1 MMSTS
6 IERQVRND
14 EGTVCGQ
21 LSQYRAQRIPRGG
34 NNNGQLPIRRRRRRS
49 VATRNNFLGD
59 IELMEE
65 YHEKYNGKLG
75 RYEAIEDDGGD
86 NIEGADAATV
96 EGGEEETMGTDEE
109 EVAVDGAVGD
119 GDPILGEDPRNVD
132 IDAGVID
139 ASTTLSQCPVE
150 NGVMRTMWGAV
161 SVGPLITGI
170 AAGLSPQQ
178 VAAREL
184 LALSRSNSG
193 QSARQTQPLNVDNRW
208 AATLAGDLAEVALLQ
223 GPISNVIQ
231 VGGIGGWN
239 STTIPRWYFLSQRDR
254 LEQTDA
260 EIRGGLDGLILALNV
275 ESYRTRAPSMR
286 LSQLLDMYYS
296 QRGVFSTNV
305 ASCNRRTLMTEVAP
319 LTAMQAQTTA
329 FAAVLDR
336 EMQLRVTLPNEAI
349 QQFSNAAAAA
359 LSTYIRKLFIYLQ
372 K

>member
-1 MMSTS
+1 MLSTS

-21 LSQYRAQRIPRGG
+21 LSQYRAERIPRGG
-34 NNNGQLPIRRRRRRS
+34 NNNGQVPPIRRRRRRS

-65 YHEKYNGKLG
+65 YHEKYNGKSG
-75 RYEAIEDDGGD
+75 RYEALDIEDMEPTAETDAADG
-86 NIEGADAATV
+86 EGAGEPLATDND
-96 EGGEEETMGTDEE
+96 GELT
-109 EVAVDGAVGD
+109 VDGAIAD
-119 GDPILGEDPRNVD
+119 GDPLLGEDPRNVD
-132 IDAGVID
+132 VDAGFIE
-139 ASTTLSQCPVE
+139 ASNTLSQCPVE

-184 LALSRSNSG
+184 LALSRSLSSGNG

-223 GPISNVIQ
+223 GPMSNLIQ

-254 LEQTDA
+254 LELTDA
-260 EIRGGLDGLILALNV
+260 EIRGGLDGLILAMNV
-275 ESYRTRAPSMR
+275 DSYRTRAPSMR

-319 LTAMQAQTTA
+319 LTTMQAQTTA

-359 LSTYIRKLFIYLQ
+359 LSTYIRK
-372 K
+372 